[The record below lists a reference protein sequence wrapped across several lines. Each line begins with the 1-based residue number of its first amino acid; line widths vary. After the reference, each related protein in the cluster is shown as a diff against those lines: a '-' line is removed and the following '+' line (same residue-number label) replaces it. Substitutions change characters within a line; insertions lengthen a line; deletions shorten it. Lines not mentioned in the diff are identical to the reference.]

1 MSNNEKL
8 EAAFLLCT
16 KSVNNLKTRPTDEDL
31 LFLYG
36 HYKQATE
43 GNCNK
48 SKPLFIN
55 FKECAKWDAWNKL
68 MNLPKEEAM
77 LLYIKKVKE
86 LFNSNN

>member
-16 KSVNNLKTRPTDEDL
+16 KSVNNLKTRPSDEDL

-36 HYKQATE
+36 HFKQATE

>member
-1 MSNNEKL
+1 MSDNKNL
-8 EAAFLLCT
+8 ESAFLLCT
-16 KSVNNLKTRPTDEDL
+16 KSVNNLKTRPSDEDL

-55 FKECAKWDAWNKL
+55 FKECAKWDAWNNL
-68 MNLPKEEAM
+68 MDLPKEQAM

-86 LFNSNN
+86 LFKNNN

>member
-16 KSVNNLKTRPTDEDL
+16 KSVNNLKTRPSDEDL

-36 HYKQATE
+36 HFKQATE

-86 LFNSNN
+86 LFNSDN